1 MFFENNVFENYWRI
15 KLEFYFLLKVIVIWF
30 NYLVRI
36 SFGLVN
42 FSFKFI
48 SVIFS
53 FNIVIIRLFMFN
65 DLFLSEVYDK

>member
-15 KLEFYFLLKVIVIWF
+15 KLEFYFLLKVIVIWL
-30 NYLVRI
+30 NYSVRI